1 MKRPLSFY
9 LAPDQL
15 LRYQSTGATR
25 RSTLSAP
32 KAPHVDLSQSDSVTL
47 NEILTTSITFDFR
60 DRIRIAF
67 VLVSAQLQLHSTPWL
82 PTFWSKDILRFPCIK
97 DPQTSKI
104 SVTYSCPFLQ
114 RHFSATTTTNEQS
127 LSSAKRPLLELGIIL
142 LEIWNQQTFTE
153 YASSVGKRID
163 EDYGSRYEI
172 AKQWLD
178 NNEQQLLPPYASVLS
193 RCIECNIAN
202 RSLNYEWHD
211 EILRQSIF
219 ENLLRPLHQLA
230 H

>member
-1 MKRPLSFY
+1 MSTPKIPDTNLSHSDF
-9 LAPDQL
+9 L
-15 LRYQSTGATR
+15 
-25 RSTLSAP
+25 TL
-32 KAPHVDLSQSDSVTL
+32 D
-47 NEILTTSITFDFR
+47 EILTQNIKFDVR
-60 DRIRIAF
+60 DRIKIAF

-104 SVTYSCPFLQ
+104 SVIYNCPFLQ

-127 LSSAKRPLLELGIIL
+127 LPSAKRPLLELGIIL
-142 LEIWNQQTFTE
+142 LELWQQQTFTD
-153 YASSVGKRID
+153 YASSVGKKID
-163 EDYGSRYEI
+163 EGYGSRYEV

-178 NNEQQLLPPYASVLS
+178 NNEQQLLPSYANVLS

-211 EILRQSIF
+211 EKLRQSIHKD
-219 ENLLRPLHQLA
+219 LLIPLHGIANGIMDLS
-230 H
+230 HWV